1 MGYFKYIGICIEEVN
16 YEMTIGKEKF
26 DCSQFFGD
34 LTRNNFYKLKQFLL
48 TEETS
53 KSLYLDLSYN
63 PEIDMKIE
71 VLETGYLGT
80 FEDDDEGDHYEFH
93 LDEAFFRDYLKMIQR
108 IEGEAKRHAIA
119 SYKSNYYEICDL
131 LKQVYNE

>member
-16 YEMTIGKEKF
+16 YELTIGKEKF
-26 DCSQFFGD
+26 DCSQFFDD

-48 TEETS
+48 SEETS

-63 PEIDMKIE
+63 PEIDMRIE

-80 FEDDDEGDHYEFH
+80 FEDDDDGDHYEFH
-93 LDEAFFRDYLKMIQR
+93 LDEAFFRDYLLLIQT
-108 IEGEAKRHAIA
+108 IEGGAKSRARA
-119 SYKSNYYEICDL
+119 SYKGNYDEISYL